1 PVLLAGLLPRLAVLL
16 VLLVLVPG
24 LPSGLLLPLGARL
37 LAVLLVLLVLL
48 LAVALLPV
56 LLAHL
61 LLAGLA
67 LLVPVVGVALRHLL
81 LRALRPRGLHGLED
95 GVDVPAGDA
104 DHGELPSAEQEHR
117 QLRQRARGLGVGE
130 HPAEP
135 GDDPEHA
142 DAGEDAERPHG
153 DVPGL
158 RRGPVAPRR
167 QEDGEDDDRDDPDPE
182 EHPVPRLE
190 QEAECDRSVRAQE
203 RDDARE
209 QLDARRREQY
219 PGGRFAQAL
228 DGFLVHGD
236 ISRPRQSDYTPK
248 LGIDSPRHPNGPR
261 RAPRGGPRIR
271 WNHEDR
277 GAGGRHRR
285 GPLPA
290 RAAVGGPR

>member
-1 PVLLAGLLPRLAVLL
+1 
-16 VLLVLVPG
+16 
-24 LPSGLLLPLGARL
+24 
-37 LAVLLVLLVLL
+37 
-48 LAVALLPV
+48 
-56 LLAHL
+56 
-61 LLAGLA
+61 
-67 LLVPVVGVALRHLL
+67 
-81 LRALRPRGLHGLED
+81 
-95 GVDVPAGDA
+95 VDVPAGDA
-104 DHGELPSAEQEHR
+104 DHGELPGAEQEHR

-167 QEDGEDDDRDDPDPE
+167 QEDGEDEDRDDPDPE

-209 QLDARRREQY
+209 QLDARRGEQY

-236 ISRPRQSDYTPK
+236 ISRPRQSEYTPK
-248 LGIDSPRHPNGPR
+248 LGIDSPRHPSGPR
-261 RAPRGGPRIR
+261 RAPPRGPADTLDPMKIVVL
-271 WNHEDR
+271 
-277 GAGGRHRR
+277 AGGIGGARFLR
-285 GPLPA
+285 GLRSAAPDAEITVIGNTGDDISLFGLRVCPDLDTVMYTLGGGINEEQGWG
-290 RAAVGGPR
+290 RADETFTVKEELAAYGVGPGVFGLGDIDFA